1 MQLAWVSPVW
11 HLEGCKEASP
21 PGQFW
26 PRATPRYA
34 MPALTA
40 HEASDALSS
49 TSPLKIVS
57 CQLVGCS
64 AISPFVR
71 NISLSMA
78 TGFLYE
84 TSLWF
89 SFLCVYPL
97 SSIYLFPPLEEGLSF
112 FFFFLTQPVSSFFLI
127 ISIAIIC
134 ILSHVKTPV
143 LNINCKGRTLC

>member
-11 HLEGCKEASP
+11 HLDGCKEAPP

-34 MPALTA
+34 IPALTA

-97 SSIYLFPPLEEGLSF
+97 SSIYLFPPLKEGLSF
-112 FFFFLTQPVSSFFLI
+112 FFFFPYSTCLFLF
-127 ISIAIIC
+127 SDHLNSHYLHP
-134 ILSHVKTPV
+134 LSCENTCFEHK
-143 LNINCKGRTLC
+143 L